1 MMDPRRGNPRGQ
13 KRPAE
18 GNFDWPGQS
27 QGYRDEGRRGCDNIL
42 SADGQRKM
50 SGIIRRRKIEDSG
63 RWTGLREDNG
73 SKVDKVTLVFQ
84 LVTTIG
90 REPRIFRGGEVLR
103 SIEGVGRMW
112 RWTGIRRG
120 GGGRDY
126 LQEVLAKGSY
136 AKWVQKPAA
145 VLFLPWLRSYVHSLP
160 TCRSSETRFD
170 YVWIWGT

>member
-18 GNFDWPGQS
+18 GNFDRPGQS

-120 GGGRDY
+120 GGEG
-126 LQEVLAKGSY
+126 LLAGGVGKRVICKMS
-136 AKWVQKPAA
+136 AKTRRCVIFAMTQVICPLVAHMQK
-145 VLFLPWLRSYVHSLP
+145 LRNKV
-160 TCRSSETRFD
+160 
-170 YVWIWGT
+170 